1 MDLDHGISWNNNSNQ
16 DFSQKLIKI
25 NFNAV
30 TLCKKL
36 EKFFASILKGPIFG
50 PFCPKIPEKY
60 FFSKNFDES
69 LFKIS
74 GIQNKCDSK
83 NQKSYVSS
91 FGEKFQTNE
100 LHQY

>member
-1 MDLDHGISWNNNSNQ
+1 MSEKQTDWMESNIYLNGSMDLDHGISWNNNSNQ

-60 FFSKNFDES
+60 FFSKNFD
-69 LFKIS
+69 
-74 GIQNKCDSK
+74 
-83 NQKSYVSS
+83 
-91 FGEKFQTNE
+91 
-100 LHQY
+100 